1 MTVDKL
7 AEMLNATTV
16 NQADFSREI
25 VGGYAGDLLS
35 FVMGRAPENCAW
47 YTVMTN
53 VNVAA
58 VAALCDVA
66 CVVLAQGAVPDE
78 ALRARAE
85 REGIPILLTEND
97 AYTAAV
103 RLAQLLGEG
112 ARP

>member
-1 MTVDKL
+1 MTTLEL
-7 AEMLNATTV
+7 ARSLGWKAAVAGEA
-16 NQADFSREI
+16 REI
-25 VGGYAGDLLS
+25 TGGYCGDLLS
-35 FVMGRAPENCAW
+35 WVMGRAPQGSAW
-47 YTVMTN
+47 ITVMTN

>member
-1 MTVDKL
+1 MTVAQLQKALSLERLTEGDPDRQV
-7 AEMLNATTV
+7 T
-16 NQADFSREI
+16 
-25 VGGYAGDLLS
+25 GGYCGDLLS
-35 FVMGRAPENCAW
+35 WVMGRAPQGSAW
-47 YTVMTN
+47 ITVMTN

-103 RLAQLLGEG
+103 WLAQQLGEG
-112 ARP
+112 TRS

>member
-1 MTVDKL
+1 MTTLELSRILEWKPAV
-7 AEMLNATTV
+7 AGEE
-16 NQADFSREI
+16 REI
-25 VGGYAGDLLS
+25 SGGYCGDLLS
-35 FVMGRAPENCAW
+35 WVMGRAPQGSVW
-47 YTVMTN
+47 ITVMTN

-85 REGIPILLTEND
+85 QEGISVLLTEDD

-103 RLAQLLGEG
+103 RLSGQLAAE